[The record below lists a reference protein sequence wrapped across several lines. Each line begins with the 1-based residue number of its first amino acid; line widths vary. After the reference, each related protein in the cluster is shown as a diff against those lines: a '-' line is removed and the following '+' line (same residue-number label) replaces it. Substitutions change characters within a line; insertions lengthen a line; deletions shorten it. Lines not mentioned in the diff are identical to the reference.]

1 MDTDDANANSNAV
14 AENNDIMIK
23 LISAEDDSTGESQ
36 VFEISL
42 AAAGL
47 SVLVVDAAGDVED
60 DDDDDD
66 DDDDNAR
73 NKPPLEINISRVKGP
88 CLAKVVDFM
97 NHHHTDKMKAIPTPL
112 GGSSFNEVMDQEWYQ
127 HFISDE
133 NLGGNDMLFDL
144 LTSANFMGIKE
155 LLDLCCLKVTFQLTG
170 KSADEIREI
179 LRLPELSPEEEA
191 QAREEHKWIFEDS

>member
-1 MDTDDANANSNAV
+1 MDTDDANANSNAA

-47 SVLVVDAAGDVED
+47 SVLVVDAAGDVE
-60 DDDDDD
+60 DDDDD

-112 GGSSFNEVMDQEWYQ
+112 GGSSFNEV
-127 HFISDE
+127 S
-133 NLGGNDMLFDL
+133 LFFLLVCLCARRTVPSIVSSCIVPYRTVLYCIDTIL
-144 LTSANFMGIKE
+144 LTRSGFILF
-155 LLDLCCLKVTFQLTG
+155 LL
-170 KSADEIREI
+170 S
-179 LRLPELSPEEEA
+179 
-191 QAREEHKWIFEDS
+191 

>member
-1 MDTDDANANSNAV
+1 MDTDDVANANPNSNAV
-14 AENNDIMIK
+14 AAENNDIMIK

-60 DDDDDD
+60 EDE
-66 DDDDNAR
+66 DDDDNDNAR
-73 NKPPLEINISRVKGP
+73 NDKPPLEINISRVKGP

-112 GGSSFNEVMDQEWYQ
+112 GGSSFNEV
-127 HFISDE
+127 S
-133 NLGGNDMLFDL
+133 LFFCWFVCALAEPYRRSYRLVLYRTVLYCIDTIL
-144 LTSANFMGIKE
+144 LTRSGFILF
-155 LLDLCCLKVTFQLTG
+155 LL
-170 KSADEIREI
+170 S
-179 LRLPELSPEEEA
+179 
-191 QAREEHKWIFEDS
+191 

>member
-1 MDTDDANANSNAV
+1 MDTDNANANA
-14 AENNDIMIK
+14 AENNDTMIK
-23 LISAEDDSTGESQ
+23 LISAEDEGTGESQ

-66 DDDDNAR
+66 DDNAR
-73 NKPPLEINISRVKGP
+73 NRPPLEINISRVKGP

-112 GGSSFNEVMDQEWYQ
+112 GGSSFNEVRFFVCSLAVPSIVMYRIVSYRIVLLYQ
-127 HFISDE
+127 
-133 NLGGNDMLFDL
+133 
-144 LTSANFMGIKE
+144 
-155 LLDLCCLKVTFQLTG
+155 
-170 KSADEIREI
+170 
-179 LRLPELSPEEEA
+179 
-191 QAREEHKWIFEDS
+191 

>member
-1 MDTDDANANSNAV
+1 MDTDDVANANSNSNAV
-14 AENNDIMIK
+14 AAENNDIMIK

-112 GGSSFNEVMDQEWYQ
+112 GGSSFNEV
-127 HFISDE
+127 S
-133 NLGGNDMLFDL
+133 LFFCWFVCAL
-144 LTSANFMGIKE
+144 VVPYRRSY
-155 LLDLCCLKVTFQLTG
+155 
-170 KSADEIREI
+170 
-179 LRLPELSPEEEA
+179 RLVLYRTVPYCTVSI
-191 QAREEHKWIFEDS
+191 QYF

>member
-1 MDTDDANANSNAV
+1 MNEEIATDD
-14 AENNDIMIK
+14 DTMIK
-23 LISAEDDSTGESQ
+23 LKSAVDENGEFK

-42 AAAGL
+42 AAARM
-47 SVLVVDAAGDVED
+47 SDLVSDAAGDYEADDDDED
-60 DDDDDD
+60 DDD
-66 DDDDNAR
+66 
-73 NKPPLEINISRVKGP
+73 KKPLEIEITRVKGP

-97 NHHHTDKMKAIPTPL
+97 KHYKGEKMKTIPTPL

-127 HFISDE
+127 EFVSDA

-170 KSADEIREI
+170 KSADEIRDI
-179 LRLPELSPEEEA
+179 LRLPELTPEEEA
-191 QAREEHKWIFEDS
+191 KAREEHKWIFEDS